1 MGAFVYIPN
10 QPGPARVVCGSVHAG
25 WPVQVD
31 CDCAKYMEK
40 NVPMKNVPINNV
52 LTRKMSYYS
61 LLLSVIVF
69 LLGGCQQTAE
79 KPETESA
86 FLLPEV
92 VTLKDFKLT
101 NARLGEFGIDNLRGK
116 WSLFFF
122 GYTHCP
128 DVCPTEL
135 YMMAEM
141 MRAMEKNPAADVQ
154 PPQVVFVSV
163 DPQRDTPESLQQYA
177 SFYHSSFIGITGPQP
192 GVDRLAKAMGVFYER
207 VYHKN
212 GEVMTLDPAEDIPA
226 ELANTYLINHSAS
239 IFLLNP
245 RGEFQAIFTPPHD
258 PNTMIRDLA
267 VIQAAWP

>member
-1 MGAFVYIPN
+1 
-10 QPGPARVVCGSVHAG
+10 
-25 WPVQVD
+25 
-31 CDCAKYMEK
+31 
-40 NVPMKNVPINNV
+40 MKNV
-52 LTRKMSYYS
+52 LTGRMSHYT
-61 LLLSVIVF
+61 LLLSVIF
-69 LLGGCQQTAE
+69 FMLGGCQQNDE

-92 VTLKDFKLT
+92 VRLEDFKLT
-101 NARLGEFGIDNLRGK
+101 NARLGEFGIDNLRKK

-141 MRAMEKNPAADVQ
+141 MRAIEKSPAADFQ

-163 DPQRDTPESLQQYA
+163 DPQRDTPESLQKYA

-192 GVDRLAKAMGVFYER
+192 TVDRLSKAMGVFYER

-212 GEVMTLDPAEDIPA
+212 GEVVTLDPGEEIPA
-226 ELANTYLINHSAS
+226 ELANSYLINHSAS
-239 IFLLNP
+239 ILLLNP
-245 RGEFQAIFTPPHD
+245 RGELQAIFPPPHD
-258 PNTMIRDLA
+258 PDAMIRDLA
-267 VIQAAWP
+267 VIEAAWR

>member
-1 MGAFVYIPN
+1 MASI
-10 QPGPARVVCGSVHAG
+10 
-25 WPVQVD
+25 D
-31 CDCAKYMEK
+31 CDFAKYLEK
-40 NVPMKNVPINNV
+40 NVPMKNV
-52 LTRKMSYYS
+52 LARKLSQYS
-61 LLLSVIVF
+61 LLLGMVF
-69 LLGGCQQTAE
+69 FMLGGCQQAVE
-79 KPETESA
+79 KPRTESA

-92 VTLKDFKLT
+92 VTLEDFKLE
-101 NARLGEFGIDNLRGK
+101 NSRLGEFGIDNLKEK

-141 MRAMEKNPAADVQ
+141 MRALEKNPPVDVQ
-154 PPQVVFVSV
+154 PLQVVFVSV

-192 GVDRLAKAMGVFYER
+192 SVDRLAQVMGVFYER
-207 VYHKN
+207 VYHQN
-212 GEVMTLDPAEDIPA
+212 GEVVIIDPAEGIPA
-226 ELANTYLINHSAS
+226 ELENSYLINHSAS

-245 RGEFQAIFTPPHD
+245 SGKLQAIFAPPHD

-267 VIQAAWP
+267 VIQAAWR